1 MSAKHPVIAVTGS
14 SGAGTTTTSL
24 AFRKIFAQLNLH
36 AAEVEGDSFHRY
48 TRPEMDMAIRKAR
61 DAGRHIS
68 YFGPEAND
76 FGLLEQTF
84 IEYGQSGKGKS
95 RKYLHTYDEA
105 VPWNQ
110 VPGTFTPW
118 QPLPEPT
125 DVLFYEGLHGGVVT
139 PQHNVAQHVDLLVG
153 VVPIVNL
160 EWIQK
165 LIRDTSER
173 GHSRE
178 AVMDSV
184 VRSMEDYINYI
195 TPQFS
200 RTHLNFQRVPTV
212 DTSNPFAAKGIP
224 SLDESFVVIHFRNLE
239 GIDFP
244 WLLAMLQGSFISHI
258 NTLVVPGGKIT
269 DLALRMLHDM
279 TGADSSVSKCYF
291 TRAKSGVLMKSL
303 TIAIRNREQRV
314 IGLLCINMNLDV
326 PFSQIMSTFVPPE
339 TPDVGSSVNFASS
352 VEDLVTQTL
361 EFTIEEVNA
370 DRNVSNNAK
379 NRQIVLNLYEKGIFD
394 IKDAI
399 NQVADRLNISKHT
412 VYLYIR
418 QFKSGDFQGQ
428 DK

>member
-1 MSAKHPVIAVTGS
+1 MSARHPVIAVTGS

-24 AFRKIFAQLNLH
+24 AFRKIFAQLNLR

-61 DAGRHIS
+61 DLGKHIS

-84 IEYGQSGKGKS
+84 REYGQSGTGQS

-139 PQHNVAQHVDLLVG
+139 PQHDVARHVDLLVG

-165 LIRDTSER
+165 LTRDMSER

-184 VRSMEDYINYI
+184 VRSMEDYIN
-195 TPQFS
+195 
-200 RTHLNFQRVPTV
+200 FQRVPTV
-212 DTSNPFAAKGIP
+212 DTSNPFAAKSIP

-239 GIDFP
+239 GIDYP
-244 WLLAMLQGSFISHI
+244 WLLAMLQGSFISHM
-258 NTLVVPGGKIT
+258 NTLVVPGGKMG
-269 DLALRMLHDM
+269 LAMELIM
-279 TGADSSVSKCYF
+279 TPLVQ
-291 TRAKSGVLMKSL
+291 RLMEGKQ
-303 TIAIRNREQRV
+303 IA
-314 IGLLCINMNLDV
+314 
-326 PFSQIMSTFVPPE
+326 
-339 TPDVGSSVNFASS
+339 
-352 VEDLVTQTL
+352 
-361 EFTIEEVNA
+361 
-370 DRNVSNNAK
+370 
-379 NRQIVLNLYEKGIFD
+379 
-394 IKDAI
+394 
-399 NQVADRLNISKHT
+399 
-412 VYLYIR
+412 
-418 QFKSGDFQGQ
+418 
-428 DK
+428 